1 MKAGRSIDL
10 PAGVKLTS
18 LKTHSDSRGDLTEI
32 FRNEWQDSPEPVQW
46 LVSRTEANALRGV
59 HAHVRHW
66 DYYCVVAGEL
76 IIGLHD
82 LRPTAS
88 TPRSLMLRLSAEQLQ
103 LAAVPTGV
111 AHGLYSPGRSIFMVG
126 TSEYYD
132 PADDLGCRWD
142 SPELAMD
149 WPCAAPVLSIRDR
162 DAGGYAE
169 FRAAFLADLA
179 AI

>member
-1 MKAGRSIDL
+1 MKAGRARNL
-10 PAGVKLTS
+10 PSGVNLTS

-32 FRNEWQDSPEPVQW
+32 FRNEWQDSHEPVQW

-59 HAHVRHW
+59 HVHARHW

-88 TPRSLMLRLSAEQLQ
+88 TPQSAMLRLSAAQLQ
-103 LAAVPTGV
+103 LAAIPTGV
-111 AHGLYSPGRSIFMVG
+111 AHGLYSPSSSMFMVA

-132 PADDLGCRWD
+132 PADDLACRWD
-142 SPELAMD
+142 APELAMD
-149 WPCAAPVLSIRDR
+149 WPCTAPVLSIRDR
-162 DAGGYAE
+162 DAGGYAA
-169 FRAAFLADLA
+169 FKAAFLADLA